1 MKTFEHNTITCKL
14 LLGLQTDIGHISDAV
29 DSLNAVHSLWRKF
42 GFTSSTMTGKRLRLI
57 GSSGRREY
65 PLRPEMVESIY
76 HVHEYFKAHG
86 DETVASSWI
95 EAGRVVLESLEK
107 TRVTCGYASVK
118 NVETTELEGQYA
130 ILLFERNT
138 KVFILAF

>member
-1 MKTFEHNTITCKL
+1 
-14 LLGLQTDIGHISDAV
+14 
-29 DSLNAVHSLWRKF
+29 
-42 GFTSSTMTGKRLRLI
+42 
-57 GSSGRREY
+57 
-65 PLRPEMVESIY
+65 MVESIY

-118 NVETTELEGQYA
+118 NVETTELEDNMPSFFLSETLKYLY
-130 ILLFERNT
+130 LLFDSDENPFSSSSVIPSNKK
-138 KVFILAF
+138 KVSCFRQKPIFLTSKQGNKLILRTQTIKQTYIRRKKRI